1 MQSAGGSRSL
11 AMCIVICARK
21 VGETFENQRKLFS
34 ARSGGSF
41 SSLTFVTFLAHQFAS
56 ARYLLSRLFRRAS
69 RPPGS
74 ASRALS
80 WCAAPPPRARGF
92 RSLSVRRARAF
103 PHAGG
108 FRVPPACPGSSG
120 SCALLRVLPVIAP
133 ASACSLAAAAA
144 AFSLRT
150 RRLRAERVRVR
161 AGGRGMQNIKCVVV
175 GDGAVGK
182 TCMLI
187 RCAHALDCVLAAAGR
202 RGAAA
207 GAGGFRACRWPR
219 SCSLAARRAGPPL
232 AALTAPHTPPSP
244 FPQLH
249 VQRVSRRVR
258 ADGV

>member
-21 VGETFENQRKLFS
+21 VGGTLLKTVELS
-34 ARSGGSF
+34 SGGAPRPAVPSRL
-41 SSLTFVTFLAHQFAS
+41 SHFLLICS
-56 ARYLLSRLFRRAS
+56 PARYLLSRLFRRAS

-92 RSLSVRRARAF
+92 RSLSVRHARAF

>member
-1 MQSAGGSRSL
+1 MCAQSWGDA
-11 AMCIVICARK
+11 K
-21 VGETFENQRKLFS
+21 KL
-34 ARSGGSF
+34 SF
-41 SSLTFVTFLAHQFAS
+41 APA
-56 ARYLLSRLFRRAS
+56 AAFRRFLLVS
-69 RPPGS
+69 RIS
-74 ASRALS
+74 CSSVRQRALS
-80 WCAAPPPRARGF
+80 FISSLPPGVAPSRQCLPSSVVVRCASPARARFPQSVRPSRARLSPRGRFPCAAC
-92 RSLSVRRARAF
+92 LSW
-103 PHAGG
+103 P
-108 FRVPPACPGSSG
+108 SG

-133 ASACSLAAAAA
+133 ASACSLAAAAAA

-187 RCAHALDCVLAAAGR
+187 RCAHALGCVLAAAGR

-232 AALTAPHTPPSP
+232 AALTAPHSPPSP